1 MTDNVTALFGG
12 PTSVPKPDE
21 NCIEVLEN
29 LLEKARGGEVIA
41 VAIAAK
47 HYDGLATANHGGN
60 IAGYAI
66 IGALEA
72 IKACLTTLNREE

>member
-1 MTDNVTALFGG
+1 MAEKVTALFGG
-12 PTSVPKPDE
+12 HTGVPQPDQ

-47 HYDGLATANHGGN
+47 HHDGLATANHGGKV
-60 IAGYAI
+60 AGYAL

-72 IKACLTTLNREE
+72 IKASLIDFNRGD